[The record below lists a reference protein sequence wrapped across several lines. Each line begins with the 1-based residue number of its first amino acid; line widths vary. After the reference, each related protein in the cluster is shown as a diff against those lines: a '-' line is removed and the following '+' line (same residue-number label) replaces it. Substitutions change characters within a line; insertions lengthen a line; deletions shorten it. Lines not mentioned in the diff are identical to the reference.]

1 MSAAARKISV
11 DPAVHLGVA
20 DLLNRE
26 AAFLDEQ
33 RWDEWLALFE
43 PDCEYWLMAWDSE
56 HELAR
61 DPKTEISLIY
71 YDSRAGLEDR
81 VLRIRSGLSAAATP
95 LPRTCHLP
103 SNVRVAEVCGD
114 ELVVHAK
121 WQTHA
126 FRRQQTATYYGSY
139 EYRLRK
145 AGDDWRIAR
154 KKIVLL
160 NDVLYTSVDIYN
172 I

>member
-1 MSAAARKISV
+1 MNAGLQIGI
-11 DPAVHLGVA
+11 DPVLYLGVC

-43 PDCEYWLMAWDSE
+43 KDCEYWLMAWDSE
-56 HELAR
+56 HELAH
-61 DPKTEISLIY
+61 DPKSEISMIY
-71 YDSRAGLEDR
+71 YDSRQGLEDR
-81 VLRIRSGLSAAATP
+81 VLRIRSGLSAASTP
-95 LPRTCHLP
+95 LPRTCHLV
-103 SNVRVAEVCGD
+103 SNVRLSEVSGD
-114 ELVVHAK
+114 ELEVHAK

-126 FRRQQTATYYGSY
+126 FRHQQTETYYGSY

-145 AGDDWRIAR
+145 AGENWIIAR